1 LIEGAVIVASILLAF
16 GIDAWWEDRQ
26 MNAQRVELLRAL
38 ESDFI
43 ETRDRVAAETA
54 VATDLRDRAEAF
66 MAAAGDRLSLD
77 PDSIRFLSEAIVSGV
92 GFFAPSVVSYDAAR
106 TSGEISLI
114 ESGALLEAF
123 ADFDRTLIGYERMG
137 DNLVSS
143 FYLGPMNDLRGEVV
157 TLSVLNWIGGR
168 REAPERFEPDD
179 LNDLVQLPAVYA
191 AAEPTYVLRVNMV
204 TALDLLADAT
214 DRILAEI
221 RVLLELAADAA

>member
-1 LIEGAVIVASILLAF
+1 
-16 GIDAWWEDRQ
+16 

-123 ADFDRTLIGYERMG
+123 ADFDRTLEDMERKLDG
-137 DNLVSS
+137 TFVPLLVPVEPEKGS
-143 FYLGPMNDLRGEVV
+143 
-157 TLSVLNWIGGR
+157 LSAI
-168 REAPERFEPDD
+168 
-179 LNDLVQLPAVYA
+179 DLV
-191 AAEPTYVLRVNMV
+191 EDR
-204 TALDLLADAT
+204 DLGKY
-214 DRILAEI
+214 IL
-221 RVLLELAADAA
+221 